1 MSRQSDLTDNWAA
14 FDAALRQTELPD
26 PAPELRGRCLPPG
39 LRPGL
44 PGAPVSLRVLVVDDE
59 PNIRRL
65 IEHHLVRRGHVV
77 EIAVNGNEAL
87 EKVRAWRPEL
97 IVLDVNMPG
106 PDGFAVLAEL
116 KEDPTT
122 VEIPVIM
129 LTALST
135 DDHIRH
141 GWGIGADVYLSKPFN
156 PHELMLLVDRLAAVL
171 GTPDNPPPLRRW
183 LK

>member
-1 MSRQSDLTDNWAA
+1 MSNREEREDGWAA
-14 FDAALRQTELPD
+14 FDAALRSTQHAEPL
-26 PAPELRGRCLPPG
+26 AGLKERCLPWAAG
-39 LRPGL
+39 T
-44 PGAPVSLRVLVVDDE
+44 GAVSLRILVVDDE

-65 IEHHLVRRGHVV
+65 IEYHLVRRGHQV
-77 EIAVNGNEAL
+77 ETAVNGTEAL
-87 EKVRAWRPEL
+87 EKVRTTRPEL
-97 IVLDVNMPG
+97 LVLDVNMPG
-106 PDGFAVLAEL
+106 PDGFEVLAQL

-141 GWGIGADVYLSKPFN
+141 GWGIGADVYLTKPFN
-156 PHELMLLVDRLAAVL
+156 PHELGLLVDRWAAVL

>member
-1 MSRQSDLTDNWAA
+1 VYKQSDLTDGWAT
-14 FDAALRQTELPD
+14 FDAALRQAAPAD
-26 PAPELRGRCLPPG
+26 PSPGLRERCLPWG
-39 LRPGL
+39 TT
-44 PGAPVSLRVLVVDDE
+44 AVPVSLRILVVDDE

-65 IEHHLVRRGHVV
+65 IEHHLAGRGHQVV
-77 EIAVNGNEAL
+77 TAVNGNDAL
-87 EKVRAWRPEL
+87 EKVRTLRPEL
-97 IVLDVNMPG
+97 LVLDVNMPG
-106 PDGFAVLAEL
+106 LDGFEVLAEL
-116 KEDPTT
+116 KEDPAT

-141 GWGIGADVYLSKPFN
+141 GWGIGADVYLTKPFN
-156 PHELMLLVDRLAAVL
+156 PQELVLLVDRLAAVL

>member
-1 MSRQSDLTDNWAA
+1 VFRQSDLTDGWAS

-26 PAPELRGRCLPPG
+26 PGPELRERCLPWRTG
-39 LRPGL
+39 TEALTT
-44 PGAPVSLRVLVVDDE
+44 PVSLRVLVVDDE

-65 IEHHLVRRGHVV
+65 IEHHLIRRGHQV
-77 EIAVNGNEAL
+77 ETAVNGNEAL
-87 EKVRAWRPEL
+87 VSVRTRRPEL
-97 IVLDVNMPG
+97 IILDVNMPG
-106 PDGFAVLAEL
+106 PDGFEVLAEL

>member
-1 MSRQSDLTDNWAA
+1 
-14 FDAALRQTELPD
+14 
-26 PAPELRGRCLPPG
+26 
-39 LRPGL
+39 
-44 PGAPVSLRVLVVDDE
+44 VDDE

-65 IEHHLVRRGHVV
+65 IEHHLVRRGHRV
-77 EIAVNGNEAL
+77 ETAVNGTEAL
-87 EKVRAWRPEL
+87 EKVRTARPEL
-97 IVLDVNMPG
+97 LVLDVNMPG
-106 PDGFAVLAEL
+106 PDGFEVLAQL
-116 KEDPTT
+116 KEDPAT

-135 DDHIRH
+135 DDHIRR

-156 PHELMLLVDRLAAVL
+156 PHELGLLVDRWAAVL